1 MGPPFDYHSGME
13 RGSGGSGEG
22 GFFVVDGVDGCGKS
36 TQAALLARALGVR
49 EGLHLREP
57 GSTRL
62 GERLREL
69 LLLQRELELEPAVE
83 VLLFAAARRQ
93 LLEEVVTPALR
104 RGETIVCERGSASTY
119 AYQAV
124 AGALDEERVLALL
137 AEWCGKPAPEL
148 TLVLDLDV
156 EEAARRRGEA
166 TDRIE
171 AKGLDF
177 QRRVAEGFRRY
188 AERVE
193 GVVVVDAA
201 GEPEEVHARVM
212 EEVSRVGR

>member
-1 MGPPFDYHSGME
+1 ME
-13 RGSGGSGEG
+13 RGSDASDQGR
-22 GFFVVDGVDGCGKS
+22 FFVVEGVDGCGKS
-36 TQAALLARALGVR
+36 TQAALLARSLGVR

-62 GERLREL
+62 GERPREL
-69 LLLQRELELEPAVE
+69 LLRRDLRIEPAVE
-83 VLLFAAARRQ
+83 VLPFAAARRQ
-93 LLEEVVTPALR
+93 MLGEAVAPALL
-104 RGETIVCERGSASTY
+104 RGETVVCERFNASTF

-124 AGALDEERVLALL
+124 AGELDEARVLALL
-137 AEWCGKPAPEL
+137 TEWSAEPEPDL

-193 GVVVVDAA
+193 RVVVVDAA
-201 GEPEEVHARVM
+201 GDAEEVHARVM
-212 EEVSRVGR
+212 EEVARVGR